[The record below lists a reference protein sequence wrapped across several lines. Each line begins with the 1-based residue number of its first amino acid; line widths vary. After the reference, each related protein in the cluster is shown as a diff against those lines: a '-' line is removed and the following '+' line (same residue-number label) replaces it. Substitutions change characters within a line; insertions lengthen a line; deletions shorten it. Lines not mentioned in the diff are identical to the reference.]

1 MGLGSTAKKLQ
12 RVADLAEDLMGRLN
26 ELRERV
32 TRVEESLDGTER
44 RLADV
49 ETELHEQR
57 ALLEAVATAEGVDVE
72 AVLAEAETV
81 DQDADTN
88 TDAAAGAGGTDGEPS
103 TGAALSPDETA

>member
-49 ETELHEQR
+49 ETELQEQR

-72 AVLAEAETV
+72 AVLAELEST
-81 DQDADTN
+81 DQDTDT
-88 TDAAAGAGGTDGEPS
+88 AAGGGGTDDEPS